1 MRSLIFI
8 GFIPYVMLA
17 GYDCWLHGHAR
28 AVPRIEQIL
37 HAVLAVS
44 LVFFLSLV
52 ASNNIIAALS
62 VFAVFVLVLLIDEF
76 GFHRQIEKHEQRVHW
91 LADSALLGFV
101 LYWLWF
107 DGVIHV

>member
-1 MRSLIFI
+1 MRAMIFI
-8 GFIPYVMLA
+8 GFIPYAMLA
-17 GYDCWLHGHAR
+17 GYDWWLHGHAR
-28 AVPRIEQIL
+28 SVPRNEQLL

-52 ASNNIIAALS
+52 ASANTVAALS
-62 VFAVFVLVLLIDEF
+62 VFAVFALVLMIDEF
-76 GFHRQIEKHEQRVHW
+76 GFHRQIEKHEQLVHW
-91 LADSALLGFV
+91 LADSALLAFV